1 MPLTWQNMKNP
12 VTGTS
17 SKALTA
23 SNLVYT
29 TLLLEVSQ
37 MKVQFKC
44 SVHQAVSDG
53 TVRLRR
59 VLTNGN
65 IWWIMGRMAEL
76 YSLLQA
82 QND

>member
-1 MPLTWQNMKNP
+1 MKSP
-12 VTGTS
+12 VTSSS

-23 SNLVYT
+23 SKLVYT

-44 SVHQAVSDG
+44 SVHQMDSEG
-53 TVRLRR
+53 TVRVRR
-59 VLTNGN
+59 VLTSGN
-65 IWWIMGRMAEL
+65 IYEQSMWKVAEL
-76 YSLLQA
+76 YSLFQA